1 MDSLFIPKTKPPKRQ
16 RLCRSTTA
24 VPLPSANHTK
34 DQDLS
39 MQYRCIARPMN
50 MAEYANESQTYF
62 NQNLCFHNSNV
73 ASSSTIPPP
82 LPTMSPPADMENFLL
97 LNGYDQSSSSSCQ
110 HHYLLPPTMPP
121 LTTTVDY
128 PANSIGHNLH
138 FPTVPLAYAEPPP
151 LNVPSTANNQDDVTQ
166 GSSSVSCMPPGY
178 KFFPH
183 DEELILAYL
192 MKKVSNRSLPCNVI
206 VDVNLY
212 KFNPWDLADILKQQ
226 RGKKEKWYI
235 FTPRE
240 RKYPKGNRPSRK
252 AGDGFWK
259 ASGAVQNIKYN
270 HRKLYNEEV
279 YGNIAYGDII
289 GTKKALV
296 FYIGKPPNGDRKT
309 KWIMHEYDLYNKDL
323 SPNKKGTS
331 NDKRLDDWVLCTIY
345 HNGKGSL
352 SHQNYIENEL
362 MMSGF
367 TNNNGVQE
375 SASSTDN
382 QVPSEF
388 TTNNGGSHEITEVP
402 QFTHIRES
410 SSHQSD
416 IENDLMVMSNFTNN
430 NNGDHSQSQIT
441 LPNTNSNPQNAVF
454 SSSELPTNPTHQK
467 PSFYGALLQSCI
479 TQKALNPRK
488 QLRAHNFQL
497 GFGFN
502 PYLATK
508 IVNIYSVCG
517 SLRNAHLLF
526 DRIPKGNLFLWN
538 VLIRGYEWSGPYE
551 VAIGLYHRMNEY
563 GLVPNNFTFQFV
575 LTACSVLSAIEE
587 GRRIHEDVVRTK
599 WEKHVFVGAVFIDMY
614 AMC

>member
-16 RLCRSTTA
+16 RLCRSMTA
-24 VPLPSANHTK
+24 VPLPSAVLLPSANDTK

-50 MAEYANESQTYF
+50 MAKYHHSQYSYTNGSQTYF

-97 LNGYDQSSSSSCQ
+97 SNGYEQSSSSSCH

-235 FTPRE
+235 FTPRD

-270 HRKLYNEEV
+270 HRKEYNDEV

-323 SPNKKGTS
+323 SPNKKSTS
-331 NDKRLDDWVLCTIY
+331 NDMRLDDWVLCTIY
-345 HNGKGSL
+345 HNGKSLKGSS
-352 SHQNYIENEL
+352 SHQSDIENEL
-362 MMSGF
+362 MMSSF
-367 TNNNGVQE
+367 TNNNNGVQE

-388 TTNNGGSHEITEVP
+388 TTNNGACHEVTGVP
-402 QFTHIRES
+402 QFTHIRGS

-416 IENDLMVMSNFTNN
+416 IENELMIMSNFTNN
-430 NNGDHSQSQIT
+430 NNGTDHVQEFASSTDNQVPSEFTTNNGGSHEITRVPQFTHIRGSSSHQSNIENELMIMSNFTNNNNGTDHVQEFASSTDNQVPSEFTTNNGGSHEIITGVPDDQFTHVPPDNSSHIHNYQISYSFEDN
-441 LPNTNSNPQNAVF
+441 LMYFLDGPQNF
-454 SSSELPTNPTHQK
+454 NSDHRSPTGPLPQFPSSDKSNQ
-467 PSFYGALLQSCI
+467 
-479 TQKALNPRK
+479 
-488 QLRAHNFQL
+488 
-497 GFGFN
+497 
-502 PYLATK
+502 
-508 IVNIYSVCG
+508 
-517 SLRNAHLLF
+517 
-526 DRIPKGNLFLWN
+526 
-538 VLIRGYEWSGPYE
+538 
-551 VAIGLYHRMNEY
+551 
-563 GLVPNNFTFQFV
+563 
-575 LTACSVLSAIEE
+575 
-587 GRRIHEDVVRTK
+587 
-599 WEKHVFVGAVFIDMY
+599 
-614 AMC
+614 